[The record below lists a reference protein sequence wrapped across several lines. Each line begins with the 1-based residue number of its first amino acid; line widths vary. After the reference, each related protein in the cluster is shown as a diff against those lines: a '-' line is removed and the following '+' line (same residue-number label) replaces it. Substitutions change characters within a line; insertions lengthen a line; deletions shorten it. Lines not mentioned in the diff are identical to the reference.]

1 MVCSLFALYLDCL
14 QVSLYGDFVYT
25 DNNETLKDVPT
36 NTVGAR
42 GENKEKRE
50 ARAETTGKHKGQ
62 GEATGEHKGQGEVTG
77 EHKGQ
82 GEATGEHK
90 GQGEATGEHKGKAE
104 ATAENE
110 EKGETIGEAT
120 AEGKGKRKATREA
133 SANRQDPPGNVETE
147 KTIENEFAD
156 RVYEEGQSYKRR
168 RGKGSQKKK
177 CKRTKH

>member
-1 MVCSLFALYLDCL
+1 MVCSLFVLYLDCL

-25 DNNETLKDVPT
+25 DNNETLQNVPT

-50 ARAETTGKHKGQ
+50 ARAETP
-62 GEATGEHKGQGEVTG
+62 GEQ
-77 EHKGQ
+77 
-82 GEATGEHK
+82 K

-104 ATAENE
+104 VTAENE
-110 EKGETIGEAT
+110 EKGETRG
-120 AEGKGKRKATREA
+120 EA
-133 SANRQDPPGNVETE
+133 SANRQDPLGNVETE
-147 KTIENEFAD
+147 KTTENEFAD
-156 RVYEEGQSYKRR
+156 RVSEGGKSYKRR

>member
-14 QVSLYGDFVYT
+14 QVSLYLDFVYT
-25 DNNETLKDVPT
+25 DNNETLQDVPT

-42 GENKEKRE
+42 GKNKEKRE

-62 GEATGEHKGQGEVTG
+62 GEATGEHQ
-77 EHKGQ
+77 
-82 GEATGEHK
+82 
-90 GQGEATGEHKGKAE
+90 GKAE

-110 EKGETIGEAT
+110 EKGETRGEAT
-120 AEGKGKRKATREA
+120 AEGKGKRKATGEA
-133 SANRQDPPGNVETE
+133 SANRQDPLGNVETE
-147 KTIENEFAD
+147 KTTENEFAD
-156 RVYEEGQSYKRR
+156 RVSEGGKSYKRR